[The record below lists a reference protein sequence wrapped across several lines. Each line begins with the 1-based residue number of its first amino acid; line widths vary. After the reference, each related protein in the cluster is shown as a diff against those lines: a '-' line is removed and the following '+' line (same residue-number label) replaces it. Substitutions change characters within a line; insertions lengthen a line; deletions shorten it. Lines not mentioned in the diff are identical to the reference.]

1 MVQSNKL
8 TKKKVEVVTNGTGR
22 ENTFFYEQDNT
33 AGWLLSVGTI
43 RAVGATITPQRTA
56 HTIRPV

>member
-1 MVQSNKL
+1 VWLEKMVQSNKL

-33 AGWLLSVGTI
+33 AG
-43 RAVGATITPQRTA
+43 
-56 HTIRPV
+56 